1 MKVSNKQSQLCI
13 SDVLSLILPI
23 CLVFFIYVVSYFPAL
38 IETYYSL
45 KMYQFIADFQRIAI
59 GFIPFSIGDIF
70 YAVLAIIGILWVIK
84 IIRLLIKKQFLKYHF
99 ILQGIK
105 ILKFFLWLYI
115 IFNTLWGLN
124 YNRLG
129 IGSQLHINKTVY
141 TTEELRV
148 MTCEIVDKLNNS
160 RVILGDS
167 DYQYPKRTV
176 IYNQAY
182 LAYKKAHQDFS
193 FLNYKY
199 YSVKTSL
206 LSLVIS
212 YAGYSGYYNPFTGEA
227 QLNNDLPEFL
237 LPFVTCH
244 EMAHQIGY
252 ASESEANFIGYL
264 VATHSNNQLFIYS
277 GYFDI
282 FMSANAE
289 LLAKDFYAGYL
300 NLLQLNSLVKKDRK
314 NYRTYVMG
322 KKNNIQPII
331 SNIYDQYLKANQQ
344 KSGIN
349 SYNEV
354 VGFLI
359 AYKLKYEKI

>member
-1 MKVSNKQSQLCI
+1 MKVTNKQPQLYI
-13 SDVLSLILPI
+13 SNITSLILPI
-23 CLVFFIYVVSYFPAL
+23 CLAIFIYVVSYFPAL

-45 KMYQFIADFQRIAI
+45 KIYQFIADFQRIVT

-70 YAVLAIIGILWVIK
+70 YTILAINGIFWVMK
-84 IIRLLIKKQFLKYHF
+84 FIRLIIKKQFSKRHF
-99 ILQGIK
+99 MVGGIK
-105 ILKFFLWLYI
+105 NFKLFLWLYI
-115 IFNTLWGLN
+115 VFNTLWGLN

-129 IGSQLHINKTVY
+129 IGSQLHLQQTNY
-141 TTEELRV
+141 TTAELST
-148 MTCEIVDKLNNS
+148 MTCDIVDKLNSS
-160 RVILGDS
+160 RLALGDTN
-167 DYQYPKRTV
+167 YQYPKHTV
-176 IYNQAY
+176 IYTQAY
-182 LAYKKAHQDFS
+182 SAYTQAHQNFS
-193 FLNYKY
+193 FLDYKY
-199 YSVKTSL
+199 YSVKSSL
-206 LSLVIS
+206 LSLVVS

-227 QLNNDLPEFL
+227 QLNNDLPDFL

-252 ASESEANFIGYL
+252 ASESEANFAGYL
-264 VATHSNNQLFIYS
+264 VATHSNNKLFIYS

-289 LLAKDFYAGYL
+289 LLSKDFYAGYL

-314 NYRTYVMG
+314 TYRTYVIG
-322 KKNNIQPII
+322 KKNNMQPII

-359 AYKLKYEKI
+359 AYKKKYGTI